1 MLDGR
6 PHRRFQCGVDSPQ
19 IARKLGE
26 LRSTA
31 LTKTRSNACFLVGI
45 ISIISHISVV
55 STPFRLILAQNTN
68 IFIFLHQKQ
77 VKSVEITPN

>member
-6 PHRRFQCGVDSPQ
+6 PQGELECGVDSPQ

-31 LTKTRSNACFLVGI
+31 LTK
-45 ISIISHISVV
+45 H
-55 STPFRLILAQNTN
+55 
-68 IFIFLHQKQ
+68 K
-77 VKSVEITPN
+77 K